1 MFSYPFLDLHR
12 SVRRITYAAA
22 RYLIC
27 IGDKRLY
34 GLLKRQRSKVPRW
47 AYDHIQ
53 TWSYV
58 CNRELRMGLE

>member
-34 GLLKRQRSKVPRW
+34 GLLKSK
-47 AYDHIQ
+47 D
-53 TWSYV
+53 
-58 CNRELRMGLE
+58 LRCRAGRMTTFKHGHMCAIES